1 MTALYQDFHAN
12 HKLVAMALP
21 AKTRDANTGWAGAF
35 AYRDLAPWADFF
47 VIMAYDQHFP
57 GGAPGPI
64 APLPWLNDV
73 ANYAVS
79 ALGATKIIW
88 GIGVYG
94 YDWNTTASPRPPAD
108 PRTWGETQALAQANH
123 GVLGYDAASQSAS
136 LVYTAGGA
144 RHEVWFEN
152 RQSFDAKLGL
162 VRARNL
168 PGFAIWRLGQED
180 PGVWQSIAGIGSPC
194 AAIPAFPSTPTRV
207 YFPQTGHSLSG
218 GFLTYWR
225 AHGGLPIFG
234 YPISEEIHEVSPTD
248 ANPYTVQYF
257 ERARFEWHPEYRG
270 TPAEFQLG
278 LLGAWA
284 LQQRGCA
291 P

>member
-1 MTALYQDFHAN
+1 
-12 HKLVAMALP
+12 V
-21 AKTRDANTGWAGAF
+21 
-35 AYRDLAPWADFF
+35 LA
-47 VIMAYDQHFP
+47 
-57 GGAPGPI
+57 
-64 APLPWLNDV
+64 
-73 ANYAVS
+73 
-79 ALGATKIIW
+79 
-88 GIGVYG
+88 
-94 YDWNTTASPRPPAD
+94 
-108 PRTWGETQALAQANH
+108 
-123 GVLGYDAASQSAS
+123 YDAASQSAS

-207 YFPQTGHSLSG
+207 YFPQTGHSLGG

-234 YPISEEIHEVSPTD
+234 YPISEEVHEVSPTD

>member
-1 MTALYQDFHAN
+1 
-12 HKLVAMALP
+12 
-21 AKTRDANTGWAGAF
+21 
-35 AYRDLAPWADFF
+35 
-47 VIMAYDQHFP
+47 
-57 GGAPGPI
+57 
-64 APLPWLNDV
+64 
-73 ANYAVS
+73 
-79 ALGATKIIW
+79 
-88 GIGVYG
+88 
-94 YDWNTTASPRPPAD
+94 
-108 PRTWGETQALAQANH
+108 
-123 GVLGYDAASQSAS
+123 
-136 LVYTAGGA
+136 
-144 RHEVWFEN
+144 
-152 RQSFDAKLGL
+152 

-234 YPISEEIHEVSPTD
+234 YPLTEEFSENGRTVQYFERNRFEWHPEYRGTPAEFQLGLLGVQYTAGRQFPTIPPFPSTPTRVYFPQTGHSLSGGFLTYWRAHGGLPIFGYPISEEVHEVSPTD